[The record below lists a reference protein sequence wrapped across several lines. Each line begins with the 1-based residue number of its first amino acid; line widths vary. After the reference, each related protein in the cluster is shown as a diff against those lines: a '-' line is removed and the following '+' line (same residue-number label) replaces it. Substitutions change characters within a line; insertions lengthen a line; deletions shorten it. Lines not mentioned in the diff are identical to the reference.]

1 MTHFLPQLSTTFWA
15 VLIGTAWMVIMWAT
29 TGSFAPIVLWFI
41 GLFVVIGLRAMSRF
55 TEAMRHAPHS

>member
-1 MTHFLPQLSTTFWA
+1 MTRFLPQVSTTFWA

-29 TGSFAPIVLWFI
+29 TRSFAPIVLWFI
-41 GLFVVIGLRAMSRF
+41 GLFVVIGLRVLSRF